1 MDEKDMLSE
10 GSGEPEEAGYE
21 AVPFSDDV
29 PADDTA
35 STDHLTEFASGS
47 DHESAGETDDDDE
60 AGGYYEYVY
69 NPTGA
74 PVYDEPVYEP
84 IADTP
89 VYDDLPDGYSDLTDT
104 GYEPSDTG
112 AGYAPSGPD
121 GCDTG
126 IYTAE
131 DTSAYEEPAYE
142 PIDEIPPEPAY
153 RSITDEPAE
162 AAPPPPPPQS
172 VNAGS
177 SYDPFMYEPIGFDR
191 RDHYA
196 AEQLAAETAARE
208 KKIRARQERSVV
220 VTFFIIALCAIALSV
235 YGIISDVFRSG
246 SGRKF
251 GSGSRVILYQNSKP
265 EGANDM
271 AAEKDASGKYTTEG
285 AAAAVR
291 SSIVEIYTY
300 TNAAKTTL
308 EGTGSGVVIS
318 DDGFIVTN
326 AHVLLAN
333 GFHTVNTVDGRSF
346 SARIVGRDAKT
357 DIAVIKVNTDD
368 LVPAVLGD
376 SDEMLVGEKVIAIGN
391 PAGLSS
397 TVTDGIVSAV
407 NRKIRS
413 DSTGFQMDCIQTN
426 AAISPGNSGG
436 ALVNMYGQVIG
447 ITSSKY
453 VSSSYEGLGFAITIN
468 EARPIIED
476 LIKNGFIPGRFRVG
490 ITFIETATDAR
501 RALVNQELG
510 FEMPEDFGGLYV
522 TEVSEDCD
530 ISNTDLKAGD
540 FIYSIDDVN
549 VRNYDQFNA
558 VVTASYGPGDRVKAK
573 CAHLEE
579 DGSIEYYEIEFML
592 MEDTSGDF

>member
-10 GSGEPEEAGYE
+10 GFGEPEEAGYD
-21 AVPFSDDV
+21 AALSDDA
-29 PADDTA
+29 PADDA
-35 STDHLTEFASGS
+35 SVTDHLAEFASS
-47 DHESAGETDDDDE
+47 EADETTDDDDE

-69 NPTGA
+69 NPSGPHA
-74 PVYDEPVYEP
+74 YDKPVYEP

-89 VYDDLPDGYSDLTDT
+89 VYDGQDYDAA
-104 GYEPSDTG
+104 GYEPGYEGYDTG
-112 AGYAPSGPD
+112 RYEPA
-121 GCDTG
+121 
-126 IYTAE
+126 
-131 DTSAYEEPAYE
+131 DTSAYEEPPYE

-153 RSITDEPAE
+153 RSIADYQEQPQ
-162 AAPPPPPPQS
+162 AAPPPPPAPGVTS
-172 VNAGS
+172 IDS
-177 SYDPFMYEPIGFDR
+177 SYDPFMYEPIGFDG
-191 RDHYA
+191 RDRIA
-196 AEQLAAETAARE
+196 AEQLASEAAARE

-246 SGRKF
+246 SGKRL
-251 GSGSRVILYQNSKP
+251 GTGGRVVLYQSSKP

-271 AAEKDASGKYTTEG
+271 AAEKDASGRYTTEG
-285 AAAAVR
+285 AAAAVKP
-291 SSIVEIYTY
+291 SIVEIYTY

-318 DDGFIVTN
+318 DDGYIVTN

-333 GFHTVNTVDGRSF
+333 GFHTVNTVDGKSY

-368 LVPAVLGD
+368 LVPAVLGN
-376 SDEMLVGEKVIAIGN
+376 SDEMIVGEKVIAIGN

-501 RALVNQELG
+501 RALVNEELG
-510 FEMPEDFGGLYV
+510 FDMPEDFGGLYI
-522 TEVSEDCD
+522 TEVSEECD
-530 ISNTDLKAGD
+530 ISNTALKPGD

-549 VRNYDQFNA
+549 VRNYDQFTA

-573 CAHLEE
+573 CAHLEK

>member
-1 MDEKDMLSE
+1 MDDKEKLPE
-10 GSGEPEEAGYE
+10 GFREPEEAEYE
-21 AVPFSDDV
+21 VSEISSSGPSDGSDY
-29 PADDTA
+29 
-35 STDHLTEFASGS
+35 TDHLAEFASVNDGDALS
-47 DHESAGETDDDDE
+47 DDDE

-74 PVYDEPVYEP
+74 PVYNEPVYEP
-84 IADTP
+84 IPDTP
-89 VYDDLPDGYSDLTDT
+89 LYDEVP
-104 GYEPSDTG
+104 YEPDYTC
-112 AGYAPSGPD
+112 AP
-121 GCDTG
+121 
-126 IYTAE
+126 
-131 DTSAYEEPAYE
+131 AYGSRAYNDPGYE

-153 RSITDEPAE
+153 HSIIDDEPVRPAPGASARPDM
-162 AAPPPPPPQS
+162 AAD
-172 VNAGS
+172 AS
-177 SYDPFMYEPIGFDR
+177 SAAYDPFMYEPIGFDSTDR
-191 RDHYA
+191 LDA
-196 AEQLAAETAARE
+196 KQIASESAARE
-208 KKIRARQERSVV
+208 KNLRARQERSVV

-235 YGIISDVFRSG
+235 YGIITDVFRSG
-246 SGRKF
+246 SGRI
-251 GSGSRVILYQNSKP
+251 SGTGKQVVLYQSSKP

-271 AAEKDASGKYTTEG
+271 AAEKDENGRYTTEG
-285 AAAAVR
+285 AAAAVKP
-291 SSIVEIYTY
+291 SIVEIYTY
-300 TNAAKTTL
+300 TNASKTTL
-308 EGTGSGVVIS
+308 DGTGSGVVIS
-318 DDGFIVTN
+318 NDGYIVTN
-326 AHVLLAN
+326 AHVLRAD
-333 GFHTVNTVDGRSF
+333 GFHTVNTIDGKTY

-357 DIAVIKVNTDD
+357 DIAVIKVNSDD

-376 SDEMLVGEKVIAIGN
+376 SDEMLVGEQVIAIGN

-490 ITFIETATDAR
+490 ISFIETSTDAR
-501 RALVNQELG
+501 RALVNEELG
-510 FEMPEDFGGLYV
+510 FDMPEDFGGLYI
-522 TEVSEDCD
+522 TEISEECD
-530 ISNTDLKAGD
+530 ISNTVLKPGD
-540 FIYSIDDVN
+540 FICSIDDVN

-579 DGSIEYYEIEFML
+579 DGSIEYYYIEFML